1 MEFGPIIRALKRNK
15 VRFLLIV
22 VQIAITL
29 AVVTNAITMIRDE
42 GQKMMKSSGFDDDNI
57 VWVRTR
63 PFAPGFK
70 DLPYRI
76 SAVNADLRAIQS
88 TPGVV
93 AVANTNFLP
102 WQGGGSSGEVAAGG
116 GDGSKFRTQ
125 VYYNTPG
132 ILDTL
137 GVHLVSGRNLRDTDI
152 DDDPNSKAPGTAVI
166 SRDLEKLMFKG
177 QSAVGKQLLESGGDG
192 VVNVVGV
199 FDPFYNPYGWPI
211 HEYAVFYAGHVSRRG
226 AQYLVRVKP
235 GMMKQTVPLIE
246 QRMLAANNGRN
257 IDMKTISEI
266 KDNYFAQG
274 KIVRGGMSM
283 VIVLILIVTGL
294 GIVGVT
300 AFSVTERRKQIGTRR
315 ALGATKGAVL
325 RYFLLENW
333 IVTNTGLILGV
344 VAAYGLNIL
353 LVTKTSG
360 AKLDWRYVVAAVA
373 LLWLQGIVATLIPA
387 MRATRFSP
395 VIATRGA

>member
-42 GQKMMKSSGFDDDNI
+42 GAKMLKRSGFDDDNI

-63 PFAPGFK
+63 PFAPAFK

-76 SAVNADLRAIQS
+76 SVINADLRAIQAI
-88 TPGVV
+88 PGVV

-102 WQGGGSSGEVAAGG
+102 WQGGGSSGEVSAGG

-125 VYYNTPG
+125 MYYNTPG
-132 ILDTL
+132 ILDVL
-137 GVHLVSGRNLRDTDI
+137 GVHLVSGRPLRDTDL
-152 DDDPNSKAPGTAVI
+152 DDDPNSKAPSTAVI

-177 QSAVGKQLLESGGDG
+177 QSAVGKQLIETGDT
-192 VVNVVGV
+192 VVNVVGI

-211 HEYAVFYAGHVSRRG
+211 HEYAVMYAGHVSRTG
-226 AQYLVRVKP
+226 AMYLVRVKP
-235 GMMKQTVPLIE
+235 GTMAQVVPLIE
-246 QRMLAANNGRN
+246 KRMLQANNGRN
-257 IDMKTISEI
+257 IQMKMIDEI
-266 KDNYFAQG
+266 KDNFFTQG
-274 KIVRGGMSM
+274 RIVRGAMSM
-283 VIVLILIVTGL
+283 VIALIVLVTGL

-315 ALGATKGAVL
+315 ALGATKGAIL

-333 IVTNTGLILGV
+333 IVTNAGLILGV
-344 VAAYGLNIL
+344 AAAYGLNIL

-360 AKLDWRYVVAAVA
+360 AKLDWRYLAVA
-373 LLWLQGIVATLIPA
+373 IVLLWLQGIIATLIPA

>member
-42 GQKMMKSSGFDDDNI
+42 SQKMTKSSGFDDDNI
-57 VWVRTR
+57 VWVRTK
-63 PFAPGFK
+63 PFSPAFK
-70 DLPYRI
+70 ELPYRI
-76 SAVNADLRAIQS
+76 SVVNADLRAIQAI
-88 TPGVV
+88 PGVV

-102 WQGGGSSGEVAAGG
+102 WQGGGSSGEVSSGG

-125 VYYNTPG
+125 TYYNTPG
-132 ILDTL
+132 ILDVL
-137 GVHLVSGRNLRDTDI
+137 GVHLVAGRPLRDTDI
-152 DDDPNSKAPGTAVI
+152 DDDPNSKAPSTAVI
-166 SRDLEKLMFKG
+166 SRDLEKLLFKG
-177 QSAVGKQLLESGGDG
+177 KSAVGRQLIETGDT

-211 HEYAVFYAGHVSRRG
+211 HEYAVLYAGHVSRAG
-226 AQYLVRVKP
+226 ATYLVRVKP
-235 GMMKQTVPLIE
+235 GTMTQAVPLIE
-246 QRMLAANNGRN
+246 KRMLQANDGRN
-257 IDMKTISEI
+257 IQLKTVDEI
-266 KDNYFAQG
+266 KDTYFTQG
-274 KIVRGGMSM
+274 RIVRGAMSM
-283 VIVLILIVTGL
+283 VIALIVLVTGL

-333 IVTNTGLILGV
+333 IVTNAGLILGV
-344 VAAYGLNIL
+344 AAAYGLNIL

-360 AKLDWRYVVAAVA
+360 AKLDWRYVVIAIV

-387 MRATRFSP
+387 MRAARFSP
-395 VIATRGA
+395 VIATHGV

>member
-42 GQKMMKSSGFDDDNI
+42 SEKMMKSSGFDDDNI
-57 VWVRTR
+57 VWVSTR
-63 PFAPGFK
+63 PFAPAFK

-102 WQGGGSSGEVAAGG
+102 WQGGGSSGEIAAGG

-137 GVHLVSGRNLRDTDI
+137 GVHLVSGRNIRDTDI
-152 DDDPNSKAPGTAVI
+152 DDNPDSKAPGTAVI
-166 SRDLEKLMFKG
+166 SRDLEKLVFKG

-199 FDPFYNPYGWPI
+199 FDTFYNPYGWPI

-235 GMMKQTVPLIE
+235 GTMKQTVPLIE
-246 QRMLAANNGRN
+246 QRMMQANNGRN
-257 IDMKTISEI
+257 IAMKTISEI

-274 KIVRGGMSM
+274 RIVRGGMSM
-283 VIVLILIVTGL
+283 VILLILIVTGL

-344 VAAYGLNIL
+344 LAAYGLNIL

-360 AKLDWRYVVAAVA
+360 AKLDWRYVVAAVV
-373 LLWLQGIVATLIPA
+373 LLWLQGMIATLIPA

>member
-1 MEFGPIIRALKRNK
+1 MELGPIIRALKRNK

-42 GQKMMKSSGFDDDNI
+42 SVKMMKTSGFDDENI
-57 VWVRTR
+57 VWVRTK

-76 SAVNADLRAIQS
+76 AAVNADLRAIKA

-102 WQGGGSSGEVAAGG
+102 WQGGGSSGEVAAGD

-125 VYYNTPG
+125 MYYNTPG

-137 GVHLVSGRNLRDTDI
+137 GVHLVSGRLLRDTDI
-152 DDDPNSKAPGTAVI
+152 DDDENSKAPSTAII
-166 SRDLEKLMFKG
+166 SRDLERLVFKG
-177 QSAVGKQLLESGGDG
+177 KSAVGRQLKDSDNTI
-192 VVNVVGV
+192 VNVVGT

-226 AQYLVRVKP
+226 AQYLVRVAP
-235 GMMKQTVPLIE
+235 GSMKQTVPLIE
-246 QRMLAANNGRN
+246 QHMLQTNNGRN

-266 KDNYFAQG
+266 KDNYFTQG
-274 KIVRGGMSM
+274 RIVRTAMSM
-283 VIVLILIVTGL
+283 VIILIVLVTGL

-315 ALGATKGAVL
+315 ALGATKASVL

-333 IVTNTGLILGV
+333 IVTNAGLILGV
-344 VAAYGLNIL
+344 AAAYGLNVL
-353 LVTKTSG
+353 LVTKTAG
-360 AKLDWRYVVAAVA
+360 AKLDWRFVAAAVV

>member
-1 MEFGPIIRALKRNK
+1 MEIGPIIRALGRNK
-15 VRFLLIV
+15 IRFLLIV

-29 AVVTNAITMIRDE
+29 AVVTNAITMIRSE
-42 GQKMMKSSGFDDDNI
+42 SEKMSKKSGFDDENI
-57 VWVRTR
+57 VWVRTK

-76 SAVNADLRAIQS
+76 SVVNADLRAIQGI
-88 TPGVV
+88 PGVV

-116 GDGSKFRTQ
+116 GDKSKFRTQ

-137 GVHLVSGRNLRDTDI
+137 GVHLVSGRPLRDADL
-152 DDDPNSKAPGTAVI
+152 DDDPNSKAPSTAII
-166 SRDLEKLMFKG
+166 SRDLEKLVFKG
-177 QSAVGKQLLESGGDG
+177 QSAVGKQLLETGDT

-211 HEYAVFYAGHVSRRG
+211 HEYAVLYAGHVSRRG
-226 AQYLVRVKP
+226 AQFLVRVKP
-235 GMMKQTVPLIE
+235 GTMSQVVPLIE
-246 QRMLAANNGRN
+246 KRMLQANNGRN
-257 IDMKTISEI
+257 IDMKMISEI
-266 KDNYFAQG
+266 KDQYFAEG
-274 KIVRGGMSM
+274 KIVRAGMSG
-283 VIVLILIVTGL
+283 VIALIVLVTGL

-300 AFSVTERRKQIGTRR
+300 SFSVTERRKQIGTRR
-315 ALGATKGAVL
+315 ALGATKASVL

-333 IVTNTGLILGV
+333 IVTNAGLMLGV
-344 VAAYGLNIL
+344 IAAYGLNIL
-353 LVTKTSG
+353 LVTKTGG
-360 AKLDWRYVVAAVA
+360 AKLNWQYVAVA
-373 LLWLQGIVATLIPA
+373 VLLLWLQGIIATMIPA

-395 VIATRGA
+395 VIATKGG

>member
-42 GQKMMKSSGFDDDNI
+42 GQKMLKRSGFDDDNI

-63 PFAPGFK
+63 PFSPAFK

-76 SAVNADLRAIQS
+76 SVVNADLRAIQAI
-88 TPGVV
+88 PGVV

-102 WQGGGSSGEVAAGG
+102 WQGGGSSGEVSAGG

-125 VYYNTPG
+125 MYYNTPG
-132 ILDTL
+132 ILDAL
-137 GVHLVSGRNLRDTDI
+137 GVHLVAGRPLRDTDL
-152 DDDPNSKAPGTAVI
+152 DDDPNSKAPSTAVI

-177 QSAVGKQLLESGGDG
+177 QSAVGKQLIETGDT

-211 HEYAVFYAGHVSRRG
+211 HEYAVMYAGHVSRTG
-226 AQYLVRVKP
+226 AMYLVRVKP
-235 GMMKQTVPLIE
+235 GTMAQVVPLIE
-246 QRMLAANNGRN
+246 RRMLQANNGRN
-257 IDMKTISEI
+257 IQMQTIDEI
-266 KDNYFAQG
+266 KERYFTQG
-274 KIVRGGMSM
+274 RIVRGAMSM
-283 VIVLILIVTGL
+283 VIALIVLVTGL

-333 IVTNTGLILGV
+333 IVTNAGLILGV
-344 VAAYGLNIL
+344 AAAYGLNIL

-360 AKLDWRYVVAAVA
+360 AKLDWRYVVIAIG
-373 LLWLQGIVATLIPA
+373 LLWLQGIIATLIPA

>member
-15 VRFLLIV
+15 IRFLLIV

-29 AVVTNAITMIRDE
+29 AVVTNAITMIRSVSE
-42 GQKMMKSSGFDDDNI
+42 KMNKKSGFDDENI
-57 VWVRTR
+57 VWVRTK

-76 SAVNADLRAIQS
+76 SVVNADLRAIQGV
-88 TPGVV
+88 PGVV

-102 WQGGGSSGEVAAGG
+102 WQGGGSSGEVSAGG

-125 VYYNTPG
+125 MYYNTPG
-132 ILDTL
+132 ILDSL
-137 GVHLVSGRNLRDTDI
+137 GVRLVSGRPLRDSDL
-152 DDDPNSKAPGTAVI
+152 DDDPNSKAPSTAII
-166 SRDLEKLMFKG
+166 SRDLERLMFKG
-177 QSAVGKQLLESGGDG
+177 KSAVGKQLIETGDT
-192 VVNVVGV
+192 VVNVVGT

-226 AQYLVRVKP
+226 AMYLVRIAP
-235 GMMKQTVPLIE
+235 GSMKQAVPLIE
-246 QRMLAANNGRN
+246 KRMLGANNGRN
-257 IDMKTISEI
+257 IEMKTISEI
-266 KDNYFAQG
+266 KDNYFSEG
-274 KIVRGGMSM
+274 RIVRGGMSI
-283 VIVLILIVTGL
+283 VIALIVLVTGL

-300 AFSVTERRKQIGTRR
+300 SFSVTERRKQIGIRR

-333 IVTNTGLILGV
+333 IVTNAGLVLGV
-344 VAAYGLNIL
+344 IAAYGLNIL

-360 AKLDWRYVVAAVA
+360 AKLNWHYVVVAVV
-373 LLWLQGIVATLIPA
+373 LLWLQGIIATLIPA

>member
-42 GQKMMKSSGFDDDNI
+42 SVKMTKTSGFDDDNI
-57 VWVRTR
+57 VWVRTK

-76 SAVNADLRAIQS
+76 AAVNADLRAIQA

-102 WQGGGSSGEVAAGG
+102 WQGGGSSGEVAAGD

-125 VYYNTPG
+125 MYYNTPG

-137 GVHLVSGRNLRDTDI
+137 GVHLVSGRNIRDTDI
-152 DDDPNSKAPGTAVI
+152 DDDPNSKAPSTAII
-166 SRDLEKLMFKG
+166 SRDLERLVFKG
-177 QSAVGKQLLESGGDG
+177 KSAVGRQLKDSDNTI
-192 VVNVVGV
+192 VNVVGT

-211 HEYAVFYAGHVSRRG
+211 HDYAVLYAGHVSRRG

-235 GMMKQTVPLIE
+235 GTMKQTTPLIE
-246 QRMLAANNGRN
+246 QRMLQTNNGRN

-266 KDNYFAQG
+266 KDNYFVQG
-274 KIVRGGMSM
+274 RIVRTAMSL
-283 VIVLILIVTGL
+283 VIVLIILVTGL

-315 ALGATKGAVL
+315 ALGATKAAVL

-333 IVTNTGLILGV
+333 IVTNAGLILGV
-344 VAAYGLNIL
+344 AAAYGLNVL
-353 LVTKTSG
+353 LVTNAAG
-360 AKLDWRYVVAAVA
+360 AKLDWRFVAAAVV

>member
-42 GQKMMKSSGFDDDNI
+42 SVKMTKSSGFDDDNI
-57 VWVRTR
+57 VWVRTK

-76 SAVNADLRAIQS
+76 AAVNADLRAIQA

-93 AVANTNFLP
+93 AVTNTNFLP
-102 WQGGGSSGEVAAGG
+102 WQGGGSSGEVAAGD

-125 VYYNTPG
+125 MYYNTPG

-137 GVHLVSGRNLRDTDI
+137 GVHLVSGRILRDTDI
-152 DDDPNSKAPGTAVI
+152 DDDPNSKAPSTAII
-166 SRDLEKLMFKG
+166 SRDLERLVFKG
-177 QSAVGKQLLESGGDG
+177 KSAVGRQLKDSDNT
-192 VVNVVGV
+192 VVNVVGT

-211 HEYAVFYAGHVSRRG
+211 HEYAIFYAGHVSRRG
-226 AQYLVRVKP
+226 AMYLVRVAP
-235 GMMKQTVPLIE
+235 GSMKQTVPLIE
-246 QRMLAANNGRN
+246 QRMLQTNNGRN

-266 KDNYFAQG
+266 KDNFFVQG
-274 KIVRGGMSM
+274 RIVRTAMSL
-283 VIVLILIVTGL
+283 VIVLIVLVTGL

-333 IVTNTGLILGV
+333 IVTNAGLILGV
-344 VAAYGLNIL
+344 AAAYGLNVL
-353 LVTKTSG
+353 LVTNAAG
-360 AKLDWRYVVAAVA
+360 AKLDWRFVAAAVV

>member
-42 GQKMMKSSGFDDDNI
+42 GQKMTKRSGFDDDNI
-57 VWVRTR
+57 VWVQTK
-63 PFAPGFK
+63 PFSPAFR

-76 SAVNADLRAIQS
+76 SAVNADLRAVQA

-125 VYYNTPG
+125 MYYNTPG

-137 GVHLVSGRNLRDTDI
+137 GVHLVSGRALRDTDI
-152 DDDPNSKAPGTAVI
+152 NDDPNSHAPSTAII
-166 SRDLEKLMFKG
+166 SRDLERLLFKG
-177 QSAVGKQLLESGGDG
+177 KSAVGKQLIETGDT
-192 VVNVVGV
+192 VVNVVGT

-226 AQYLVRVKP
+226 AQYLVRVRP
-235 GMMKQTVPLIE
+235 GTMKQVVPLIE
-246 QRMLAANNGRN
+246 QRMLQTNNGRN
-257 IDMKTISEI
+257 ISMKTISEI
-266 KDNYFAQG
+266 KDIYFAQG
-274 KIVRGGMSM
+274 RIVRSAMSM
-283 VIVLILIVTGL
+283 VIILIVLVTGL

-333 IVTNTGLILGV
+333 IVTNAGLLLGIA
-344 VAAYGLNIL
+344 AAYGLNIL

-360 AKLDWRYVVAAVA
+360 AKLDWRFVAAAVV

>member
-42 GQKMMKSSGFDDDNI
+42 SVKMMKTSGFDDDNI
-57 VWVRTR
+57 VWVRTK

-70 DLPYRI
+70 DLPYRV
-76 SAVNADLRAIQS
+76 AVVNADLRAIQA

-102 WQGGGSSGEVAAGG
+102 WQGGGSSGEVAAGD

-125 VYYNTPG
+125 MYTSTPG
-132 ILDTL
+132 ILDAL
-137 GVHLVSGRNLRDTDI
+137 GVHLVSGRVLRDTDI
-152 DDDPNSKAPGTAVI
+152 DDDPNSKAPSTAII
-166 SRDLEKLMFKG
+166 SRDLERLVFKG
-177 QSAVGKQLLESGGDG
+177 KSAVGRQLKDSDNS
-192 VVNVVGV
+192 VVNVVGT

-211 HEYAVFYAGHVSRRG
+211 HEYAVLYAGHVSRRG
-226 AQYLVRVKP
+226 AMYLVRVAP
-235 GMMKQTVPLIE
+235 GSMKQTVPLIE
-246 QRMLAANNGRN
+246 QRMLQANNGRN

-266 KDNYFAQG
+266 KDNYFVQG
-274 KIVRGGMSM
+274 RIVRTAMSL
-283 VIVLILIVTGL
+283 VIVLIMLVTGL

-315 ALGATKGAVL
+315 ALGATKAAIL

-333 IVTNTGLILGV
+333 IVTNAGLILGV
-344 VAAYGLNIL
+344 AAAYGLNVL
-353 LVTKTSG
+353 LVTKTAG
-360 AKLDWRYVVAAVA
+360 AKLDWRFVAAAVI
-373 LLWLQGIVATLIPA
+373 LLWLQGIIATLIPA